1 MIKIALVDD
10 HALLRNGLASLI
22 NSFDGF
28 KVIFEAD
35 NGKQM
40 IEKFAQG
47 QQPDL
52 VLMDIN
58 MPEMDGFQS
67 TLWLKDN
74 QPQVKVLVL
83 SMLDNDTA
91 IIRMLRYGAKGYILK
106 DSRPEIFK
114 DAINSII
121 QKGFYMNEL
130 VTGRLVHL
138 VHMDSNTT
146 LVQLTDKEIEFLKQC
161 CSEKSYKEIAV
172 AMNITPRAVEALRAN
187 VFEKIDTPSRVG
199 AVLYAIKNGIVVL

>member
-40 IEKFAQG
+40 IDKFAQG

-187 VFEKIDTPSRVG
+187 VFEKIDTSNRVG

>member
-22 NSFDGF
+22 GSFDGF

-47 QQPDL
+47 QQPDI
-52 VLMDIN
+52 VLLDIN

-67 TLWLKDN
+67 ALWLKDH

-91 IIRMLRYGAKGYILK
+91 IIRMLRHGAKGYILK
-106 DSRPEIFK
+106 DSKPEIFK
-114 DAINSII
+114 DAINNIFH
-121 QKGFYMNEL
+121 KGFYMNEL

-138 VHMDSNTT
+138 VNMDSNTT
-146 LVQLTDKEIEFLKQC
+146 LIQLTEREIEFLKQC

>member
-1 MIKIALVDD
+1 
-10 HALLRNGLASLI
+10 
-22 NSFDGF
+22 
-28 KVIFEAD
+28 
-35 NGKQM
+35 
-40 IEKFAQG
+40 
-47 QQPDL
+47 
-52 VLMDIN
+52 MDIN